1 MNALGRHILAEI
13 YGCDCEI
20 LNNRSLIEKV
30 MVDSALKAGAEVRET
45 AFHEF
50 SPQGISGVVIISESH
65 LTIHTWPEL
74 GYAAVD
80 IFTCGEKINPWD
92 ACNYLCDSLKA
103 KNITATEV
111 KRGIFEQPVCV
122 KAINA

>member
-1 MNALGRHILAEI
+1 MNDFVKLVKIFIDILNIFDRILYVIIYKGGNSMNALGRHILAEI

-65 LTIHTWPEL
+65 LTIHTWL
-74 GYAAVD
+74 NLV
-80 IFTCGEKINPWD
+80 T
-92 ACNYLCDSLKA
+92 
-103 KNITATEV
+103 
-111 KRGIFEQPVCV
+111 QP
-122 KAINA
+122 